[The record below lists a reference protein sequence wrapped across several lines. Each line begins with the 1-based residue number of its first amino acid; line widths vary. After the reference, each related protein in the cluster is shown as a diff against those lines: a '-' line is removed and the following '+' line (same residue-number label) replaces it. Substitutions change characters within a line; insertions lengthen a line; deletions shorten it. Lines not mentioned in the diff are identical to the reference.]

1 MKAAGAAPLTFT
13 VDPSAAEFVGR
24 ESPVSAFVPPPP
36 PLPSE
41 WDFFDGAGGATSN
54 NVDGL
59 TLDFNR
65 LKGLRESWEAELEPL
80 SEEPADRS
88 IRVHSGSE
96 IVDDNA
102 VLKQETKATQRGV
115 NKTSGLADAPASS
128 EQVVAMGEEGDTRKE
143 SRTDTEDPSE
153 FITHRAKDFVSS
165 MKEIEMRFIRA
176 AEAGNEV
183 SRMLETKKIRLEIC
197 AKVPGDNHT

>member
-1 MKAAGAAPLTFT
+1 M
-13 VDPSAAEFVGR
+13 
-24 ESPVSAFVPPPP
+24 PP

-41 WDFFDGAGGATSN
+41 WDFFDGAGSATAN

-65 LKGLRESWEAELEPL
+65 LKGLRESWEADLVPL
-80 SEEPADRS
+80 SEEPENRSVRMHSDAD
-88 IRVHSGSE
+88 
-96 IVDDNA
+96 IVDDSA
-102 VLKQETKATQRGV
+102 VQKQETKATKREIGQ
-115 NKTSGLADAPASS
+115 TSGLADASNKGASS
-128 EQVVAMGEEGDTRKE
+128 EQVVGKADEDGKKKE
-143 SRTDTEDPSE
+143 SCTGTEDPSE

-183 SRMLETKKIRLEIC
+183 SRMLETKKIRLDIC